1 MDIVLFLQ
9 MLYEDLL
16 NMTAVSA
23 VLSPAVAPLI
33 AFVTVCFSWCY
44 IRANKWRR
52 RRWWWHA
59 ISTMF

>member
-33 AFVTVCFSWCY
+33 AFVTVCFS
-44 IRANKWRR
+44 
-52 RRWWWHA
+52 
-59 ISTMF
+59 